1 MKNQEI
7 SVLANVL
14 IAFSTFIGVGGAIAY
29 YVKEIQN
36 SSIDYII
43 LIEITYIL
51 TTAILLLGIK
61 SKLESKWK
69 QKIGL

>member
-61 SKLESKWK
+61 SKLESK
-69 QKIGL
+69 